1 MENVR
6 KLAKLAALNQKI
18 PGPVCG
24 NQDCEELC
32 AEAYDAALSLRMDP
46 VEVLRKTI
54 QRELL
59 CIPAEDRS
67 GHACRFGF
75 LPVSDSLALS
85 GKMRKARKRKD
96 EEEIIHI
103 FRTGVNECKKCQAL
117 EGTRISPEIWADE
130 EKMKS
135 KGFWKQKNGKYLPH
149 PNCKCHWETVFEMN
163 KRKTQKNE
171 KQKHLLGLLSVASN
185 ERNKSTSKINLA
197 ERGKHIPEAAAT
209 ALETVYGPTGWGEA
223 AGAVQAGT
231 ELMTNK
237 GIIIGRITNALRNSY
252 MQGHL
257 SEDEYDRFSS
267 ELEKCKRDDNIKR
280 TYILYNR
287 LMQLLKKRG
296 VDMSRYRFII

>member
-1 MENVR
+1 MEDFR
-6 KLAKLAALNQKI
+6 KLSKIAALDQKM

-24 NQDCEELC
+24 DPDCEGLC
-32 AEAYDAALSLRMDP
+32 AEAFDAAISLRLDP

-75 LPVSDSLALS
+75 LPASDSLALS

-96 EEEIIHI
+96 EEEIIHV

-149 PNCKCHWETVFEMN
+149 PNCKCGWAEEKTTKTIRKLAHKET
-163 KRKTQKNE
+163 KKN
-171 KQKHLLGLLSVASN
+171 N
-185 ERNKSTSKINLA
+185 
-197 ERGKHIPEAAAT
+197 
-209 ALETVYGPTGWGEA
+209 
-223 AGAVQAGT
+223 
-231 ELMTNK
+231 
-237 GIIIGRITNALRNSY
+237 Y
-252 MQGHL
+252 M
-257 SEDEYDRFSS
+257 DT
-267 ELEKCKRDDNIKR
+267 K
-280 TYILYNR
+280 
-287 LMQLLKKRG
+287 
-296 VDMSRYRFII
+296 

>member
-1 MENVR
+1 MENFR
-6 KLAKLAALNQKI
+6 KLAKIAALNQKI

-46 VEVLRKTI
+46 AETIHKTI
-54 QRELL
+54 ERELH
-59 CIPAEDRS
+59 CPPAAAGDD
-67 GHACRFGF
+67 HACRFGF
-75 LPVSDSLALS
+75 IPASDSLVLS
-85 GKMRKARKRKD
+85 AKIKQED
-96 EEEIIHI
+96 NEVFHI
-103 FRTGVNECKKCQAL
+103 FRTGANECEDCRNL
-117 EGTRISPEIWADE
+117 NGTEISQEEWANK
-130 EKMKS
+130 EKMKEN
-135 KGFWKQKNGKYLPH
+135 GFPFIENGQYVPH
-149 PNCKCHWETVFEMN
+149 PHCKCHWETVFEMN
-163 KRKTQKNE
+163 KKKGQRNKKRKDR
-171 KQKHLLGLLSVASN
+171 LGLLSVASN
-185 ERNKSTSKINLA
+185 GKNKRTSKINLA

-296 VDMSRYRFII
+296 VDTSRYRFII